1 MRGRAATPEA
11 EAARREKIAAFAQ
24 GRFRDAIGRYAPKVV
39 TAEVAGWTVRSR
51 EPTEKEDRILG
62 WNYLGPRA
70 IRVRSASPD
79 PDYVRKVLNARDPGR
94 RYWGVVSVDGR
105 STGEGEEFEL

>member
-11 EAARREKIAAFAQ
+11 EAARREKIATFAR

-39 TAEVAGWTVRSR
+39 TAEVSGWTTRSR
-51 EPTEKEDRILG
+51 EPSERDDRVLG
-62 WNYLGPRA
+62 WNYFGPRT

-79 PDYVRKVLNARDPGR
+79 PDYVRRVLDARDPER
-94 RYWGVVSVDGR
+94 RYWGVTHVS
-105 STGEGEEFEL
+105 